1 MVNRQAPHIA
11 RPLVHGGG
19 VQVGDVAGKEL
30 ASVTVEGEQ
39 PLLHHIAGLR
49 QKLLMMQANGG
60 VATAARTVPIFT
72 IESGPAAGVVGAAQI
87 AMSLDLPNV
96 IATDVGGTT
105 FKVAIVDR
113 GRWGYSRETVLNQ
126 YQLRLP
132 MVDVASIGAGGGSI
146 AWVDR
151 RRLRIGPQSAA
162 ASPGPA
168 IRGTG
173 RGWSRRSAPH
183 RQPTRRRSRGPAR
196 RGRSSAA

>member
-1 MVNRQAPHIA
+1 MSATSSKCPNGSTTRGGWSS
-11 RPLVHGGG
+11 RPTR
-19 VQVGDVAGKEL
+19 A
-30 ASVTVEGEQ
+30 
-39 PLLHHIAGLR
+39 
-49 QKLLMMQANGG
+49 
-60 VATAARTVPIFT
+60 
-72 IESGPAAGVVGAAQI
+72 PAASVVGAAQI
-87 AMSLDLPNV
+87 ASSLELPNV

-146 AWVDR
+146 AWVDG

-168 IRGTG
+168 CYGLGGEEPTVTDADLVLGYLSAERFLGG
-173 RGWSRRSAPH
+173 RMPLHPERAVEAI
-183 RQPTRRRSRGPAR
+183 RRRI
-196 RGRSSAA
+196 AAPMFDGDVLAAAAGIRKVIDSQM